1 MIFPFESLVAGG
13 RELGLVVAVVIG
25 FGFGFVLERSGFGT
39 AHKLVGQF
47 YGNDMTVLKVMFGAI
62 VTAML
67 GAVVLSGLGLMD
79 LRAVAATVTSETWI
93 WPMIVG
99 GFVLGAGF
107 IVSGY
112 CPGTSVV
119 AAASGKLDGLATVV
133 GVVLGTLVH
142 GELLAWK
149 PFAAFNGSGYLGQ
162 VYLYDL
168 VGLPPPVLALLVAG
182 MAVGCFLGAEKLE
195 RMFGKDVAPLSPLAP
210 KRFVFAGFGAAAAV
224 GVISLAF
231 PGRTGATP
239 AAALA
244 MPAEIGAAELARR
257 VVDAPWNVRVLDVRP
272 LEKCAAQRVPG
283 AECAPPEALAGLYLA
298 DVSPARDLV
307 VVGEGDLAELP
318 AEIRAYRGRV
328 LALDQG
334 FEGWRAYALVA
345 SSPPAAGAAPEELE
359 AYRLRAAIHAAL
371 TGVKAPPPPAAT
383 AGGAPVRRKAG
394 GGGCSG

>member
-1 MIFPFESLVAGG
+1 MIFPFEWLVAGG
-13 RELGLVVAVVIG
+13 RELGLVVAVAIG

-67 GAVVLSGLGLMD
+67 GAVMLSGLGLMD
-79 LRAVAATVTSETWI
+79 LRAVAATATSATWI

-99 GFVLGAGF
+99 GFVLGVGF

-112 CPGTSVV
+112 CPGTSLV

-133 GVVLGTLVH
+133 GVVLGALVH
-142 GELLAWK
+142 GELLTWK
-149 PFAAFNGSGYLGQ
+149 PFAAFHDSGDLGQ

-168 VGLPPPVLALLVAG
+168 VGLPPAVLALLVAA

-195 RMFGKDVAPLSPLAP
+195 KVFGKEAAPLSPLAP

-224 GVISLAF
+224 GVLSLAF
-231 PGRTGATP
+231 PGRTAATP
-239 AAALA
+239 AA
-244 MPAEIGAAELARR
+244 PAKIGAAELARR
-257 VVDAPWNVRVLDVRP
+257 VVDEPWKVRVLDVRP
-272 LEKCAAQRVPG
+272 MEKCAIERVPG
-283 AECAPPEALAGLYLA
+283 AECAPREALAALYLG
-298 DVSPARDLV
+298 DVAPARDLV

-318 AEIRAYRGRV
+318 PAIRAYRGRV
-328 LALDQG
+328 LVLDRG
-334 FEGWRAYALVA
+334 FEGWRAYALE
-345 SSPPAAGAAPEELE
+345 SPSAPAAGAAPEELE
-359 AYRLRAAIHAAL
+359 AYRCRAGIHAAV
-371 TGVKAPPPPAAT
+371 TGVKAPPPPAPPS
-383 AGGAPVRRKAG
+383 GGAVVKRKAG